1 MARLYVANTTKQHH
15 NFLAWIP
22 ESTKQYCETVR
33 IGSQLC
39 IGDFPLD
46 QIDLIVKQHARYGLV
61 PYKEIK
67 NLRTFAGLCYS
78 VGAPVPLE
86 AILQGVQH
94 NDRALDERAAE
105 RREEQAAAISDNI
118 TSAMRERG
126 VDVPR
131 TELTIVE
138 DTQRGAEPKVAEGFE
153 TVKEGVAPRH
163 GNRMSRKAQR
173 RFTQ

>member
-1 MARLYVANTTKQHH
+1 
-15 NFLAWIP
+15 
-22 ESTKQYCETVR
+22 
-33 IGSQLC
+33 
-39 IGDFPLD
+39 
-46 QIDLIVKQHARYGLV
+46 
-61 PYKEIK
+61 
-67 NLRTFAGLCYS
+67 
-78 VGAPVPLE
+78 
-86 AILQGVQH
+86 VQH